1 MADINFF
8 DPKRMARFEQE
19 ERARQAAARQQNAR
33 PAQQQ
38 STQPVQKQIGR
49 TPSID
54 EFVAIYA
61 TKRPSGPDTSSP
73 TDYAAAYK
81 RRNALS
87 ANIRRLESEKT
98 TRSQIWENGI
108 YMGEDSAAAADY
120 DRRIAAL
127 RKQMDALPK
136 ISAWERTKNAVA
148 GGSGQWA
155 SGQVS
160 AAGTVAGNIDSIGS
174 EQTLQKYKEAVRYR
188 DSLKEDIAAAEA
200 GTYKISERGLANLRE
215 QLKYYDEQLI
225 PSLGGGVRA
234 YNTLAKKSGAEADRL
249 SERSAEKLE
258 RAKLGLGWGGRLAVD
273 VLVQGTQ
280 MALDRATGAPSASMF
295 TRSMGA
301 GAQEARQNGADA
313 QKQIAYGAASG
324 MVEVLTEKMF
334 DGLAGLYGKG
344 AADELVEA
352 AIAKAAQTREGQA
365 ALRYLAGFSGEAL
378 EEIVADFVN
387 PMIRTIYSG
396 KSAREEYDKER
407 LSDWLYDGLVGGI
420 MGTAGTAVNRSTYKL
435 NTQAEGQNAV
445 TGETEKLN
453 RKEEAKTLRG
463 DSESTAVNTN
473 PAIHTPKE
481 QAVVNEYQDAVDD
494 DLVNYIEIVRDN
506 HGAKIGRY
514 PLKPVS
520 KRAAADI
527 KVLTGVDVSGN
538 RTEIE
543 PRIIAHILKEHG
555 AEGTTDQSMRDINDI
570 ARIQYV
576 LDNYDDVVPAGSSAA
591 YQTIKP
597 NGKPGQAKT
606 VAFSKAVNGTYY
618 VVEAVP
624 DTKAKII
631 FVVSAYMAK
640 KETGLPPVN
649 AEALRETPK
658 SAAVK
663 PVSEASSPKE
673 VQTADTK
680 APALTANTEN
690 VSSSANG
697 ASASAASIRAEE
709 GKVNGKRF
717 FADAQNDRGVGAQ
730 NDRGVGAQNDGVRDA
745 QNDSGLPTQPVT
757 LDSIAAKYGAQAQA
771 VRATYDEGQDL
782 TLFESAYDMAWN
794 YGKAGVTLDYAMK
807 SPVTAYLTEQQ
818 RELAYKTGRAAAEAE
833 AKARGDEIK
842 RGEKGKTGWKK
853 GVVKGE
859 NVTGND
865 LQKAFNLNSTQVR
878 AYNILRTVAEATGI
892 DIVLYKSEAGEDGE
906 YQGAQGKYRRSEP
919 GTIYIDINAG
929 LSNIKSATDLQKY
942 VMLRT
947 FSHEFSHFVENW
959 NPMQYNEFRSLVFNT
974 IDQRRSDGDFSS
986 DDLISLKMDQN
997 PGMNYEAASREVV
1010 AEALTDILP
1019 DSNFVQNLADHHKTI
1034 FDKLLEKLKEFASR
1048 VREYF
1053 NSIGQNPSREARALK
1068 EQVGESVKYVDNIV
1082 KMFDEIAVKA
1092 VENYQS
1098 NYAVE
1103 EVTQESVNEE
1113 VSREVKE
1120 EVKEND
1126 EQEQSRAYLS
1136 DEAEIFR
1143 EDIDNWDR
1151 SGRPDGDKFILG
1163 STGDVLQG
1171 LGAIESDIYML
1182 SDKINTILTVHPEM
1196 TLEEIKKIPQILEN
1210 PILILKSRN
1219 VGREAYANSRI
1230 VMFGTVKAKNGL
1242 PVLSVLDLKPI
1253 EDHLVIDDMQKV
1265 SSAYTKDNN
1274 PVGYVS
1280 NSDVMYADEKRTT
1293 KLLRAIGF
1301 QMPIALHQS
1310 GYVGNIS
1317 YERDIVNISGVPFS
1331 SVVKETEEQNQQRTS
1346 TLTDREALQYAASEI
1361 HMEDL
1366 TDGEKDALRIFN
1378 ERLSKLEA
1386 LQESR
1391 AEYGR
1396 IYKEQQFGTNVDRNA
1411 ASATLNRMHVLD
1423 EQIKRASD
1431 AVLSVEDKT
1440 VLKRVLHKARI
1451 VVEKQE
1457 RARGQEAL
1465 RHWRDQRDNAAAI
1478 KKYREQ
1484 IRADVDELTK
1494 WVLHPSNKDLVK
1506 HVPDALK
1513 DSVIPFISSIN
1524 FMSKRSLAGGD
1535 ATIADKEFMK
1545 KLRSLNSALKQNQD
1559 IQGLYSGYNDLPPD
1573 FMDRLQ
1579 TFIDSAQ
1586 AIVDNNSGEFVIN
1599 KMTSEELQ
1607 ELSRVVRTLKKYI
1620 MEMNRFHANA
1630 MFQHVT
1636 EAGESSIDFMKEMR
1650 PAGNTGTVS
1659 NFLLWQQM
1667 RPAYAFERFGRGG
1680 KAIYDGLRR
1689 GQGTLAF
1696 NTRKITDFAKKAY
1709 TPEEVKAWEK
1719 EVKDLDLGGDHVR
1732 MTVAQMMSLYE
1743 LSKRPQALGHILGRG
1758 VRVATFTQTVKGRTE
1773 KISDIGHELAAQDIS
1788 TITNA
1793 LTERQKAVADN
1804 LQKFMAEQGG
1814 KWGNHVSV
1822 ARFGEELFT
1831 EEHYFP
1837 IHSDGRHLQAT
1848 ADENPSAASLYALLN
1863 MSFTKEL
1870 TEEANNR
1877 IILYSIFDVFSN
1889 HMASMAQYNALALPV
1904 LDALKWFNYKS
1915 ESIDEIIDENG
1926 KKAIKKT
1933 MLGSVR
1939 DEMARAYGTPEETGP
1954 GKGRQS
1960 YAESFVMNIL
1970 KGFNGTEAQGAK
1982 EDTLIVNS
1990 LHQFNVSK
1998 VAFNVR
2004 VLVQQPTAIARAATV
2019 LKLEDIM
2026 RGLKMSPKDLKA
2038 NIAEMQE
2045 RSGIAVWKELGFYD
2059 VNISRGVTHL
2069 IKQDDTLL
2077 DKVNEVGLKGAEFMD
2092 RITWAAIWSASKEAA
2107 ARQGVRRGSEAFYTR
2122 ATEIFE
2128 EVIYK
2133 TQVVDSI
2140 LTKNEWLRS
2149 RSAGARLTSS
2159 FMGEPTTTV
2168 SMLMDAYDKYAMDMR
2183 RGYNR
2188 TQAWR
2193 RNSGKIA
2200 STALAF
2206 GLSAIL
2212 LAIATAPIDAGR
2224 DDDEYQTFL
2233 EKYLEAFK
2241 NNFFKELDPLSKLPV
2256 VSDFVDAAKL
2266 TLNYFGVDEIFGLDI
2281 YGYEPNLIY
2290 MNWLKALEKAGRGFQ
2305 SLREGKPGYTEYYV
2319 IYNVLDAASG
2329 ITGLPMATATR
2340 ELISAWN
2347 NIIGAMAPSL
2357 KVKSYDPG
2365 DKNEIKYAYKDGN
2378 LTAEEAEKLLVS
2390 KELVEDG
2397 NEAYWLLQSWADEDG
2412 DYSRYDKL
2420 YEAVRSGG
2428 DVQRAMQELTRH
2440 GYTRKELISQ
2450 IKTQI
2455 GNWYRGT
2462 DEEPSSISR
2471 AEARRLLL
2479 RYTDTKKEDVDA
2491 LLNEWSAKVVTGIAF
2506 GDIGKAYLEGEIS
2519 SYRAIQMWKLYGGL
2533 TDEEAKAK
2541 LTAIKFRERNPDVDW
2556 ADGTINSYISELQP
2570 TGISIDVFDDYITGS
2585 SKCTGTDKDGD
2596 GKADRNSV
2604 KDQKLLLID
2613 SLSISN
2619 TQKDALYRYE
2629 GWAES
2634 NLRKAPWH

>member
-1 MADINFF
+1 MALSIDEFVAKYATSGNI
-8 DPKRMARFEQE
+8 
-19 ERARQAAARQQNAR
+19 RQQNAR

-87 ANIRRLESEKT
+87 ANIRRLESERT

-160 AAGTVAGNIDSIGS
+160 AAGTVAGNIDSIGR

-494 DLVNYIEIVRDN
+494 DLANYIEIVRDN

-520 KRAAADI
+520 ERAAADI
-527 KVLTGVDVSGN
+527 KALTGVDVSGN

-730 NDRGVGAQNDGVRDA
+730 NDRGVGAQNDRGVGAQNDGVRDA

-771 VRATYDEGQDL
+771 VRATYDEEQDL

-1182 SDKINTILTVHPEM
+1182 SDKINTICKEHPEM
-1196 TLEEIKKIPQILEN
+1196 SIDEIKKIPQILEN
-1210 PILILKSRN
+1210 PILILSSKGKGKDRN
-1219 VGREAYANSRI
+1219 NSRI
-1230 VMFGTVKAKNGL
+1230 VVFGSVKASNGL
-1242 PVLSVLDLKPI
+1242 PVLTILDMRPI
-1253 EDHLVIDDMQKV
+1253 ENNLMIDDMQKV
-1265 SSAYTKDNN
+1265 TSAYTKTKSPADF
-1274 PVGYVS
+1274 VKT
-1280 NSDVMYADEKRTT
+1280 SDVLYLDKKRTV
-1293 KLLRAIGF
+1293 KLLRSIGL
-1301 QMPIALHQS
+1301 QYRPTDLLLNGYIGSIDYS
-1310 GYVGNIS
+1310 GT
-1317 YERDIVNISGVPFS
+1317 DVNISGVTFS

-1465 RHWRDQRDNAAAI
+1465 RRWRDRRDNAAAI
-1478 KKYREQ
+1478 KKYRER

-1680 KAIYDGLRR
+1680 KAIYDGFRR

-1863 MSFTKEL
+1863 MYWIT
-1870 TEEANNR
+1870 ANLIR
-1877 IILYSIFDVFSN
+1877 MTGSR
-1889 HMASMAQYNALALPV
+1889 
-1904 LDALKWFNYKS
+1904 
-1915 ESIDEIIDENG
+1915 
-1926 KKAIKKT
+1926 
-1933 MLGSVR
+1933 LGR
-1939 DEMARAYGTPEETGP
+1939 
-1954 GKGRQS
+1954 
-1960 YAESFVMNIL
+1960 
-1970 KGFNGTEAQGAK
+1970 
-1982 EDTLIVNS
+1982 
-1990 LHQFNVSK
+1990 
-1998 VAFNVR
+1998 
-2004 VLVQQPTAIARAATV
+2004 
-2019 LKLEDIM
+2019 
-2026 RGLKMSPKDLKA
+2026 
-2038 NIAEMQE
+2038 
-2045 RSGIAVWKELGFYD
+2045 
-2059 VNISRGVTHL
+2059 
-2069 IKQDDTLL
+2069 
-2077 DKVNEVGLKGAEFMD
+2077 
-2092 RITWAAIWSASKEAA
+2092 
-2107 ARQGVRRGSEAFYTR
+2107 
-2122 ATEIFE
+2122 
-2128 EVIYK
+2128 
-2133 TQVVDSI
+2133 
-2140 LTKNEWLRS
+2140 
-2149 RSAGARLTSS
+2149 
-2159 FMGEPTTTV
+2159 
-2168 SMLMDAYDKYAMDMR
+2168 
-2183 RGYNR
+2183 
-2188 TQAWR
+2188 
-2193 RNSGKIA
+2193 
-2200 STALAF
+2200 
-2206 GLSAIL
+2206 
-2212 LAIATAPIDAGR
+2212 
-2224 DDDEYQTFL
+2224 
-2233 EKYLEAFK
+2233 
-2241 NNFFKELDPLSKLPV
+2241 PLS
-2256 VSDFVDAAKL
+2256 
-2266 TLNYFGVDEIFGLDI
+2266 
-2281 YGYEPNLIY
+2281 
-2290 MNWLKALEKAGRGFQ
+2290 
-2305 SLREGKPGYTEYYV
+2305 
-2319 IYNVLDAASG
+2319 
-2329 ITGLPMATATR
+2329 
-2340 ELISAWN
+2340 
-2347 NIIGAMAPSL
+2347 
-2357 KVKSYDPG
+2357 
-2365 DKNEIKYAYKDGN
+2365 
-2378 LTAEEAEKLLVS
+2378 
-2390 KELVEDG
+2390 
-2397 NEAYWLLQSWADEDG
+2397 
-2412 DYSRYDKL
+2412 
-2420 YEAVRSGG
+2420 
-2428 DVQRAMQELTRH
+2428 
-2440 GYTRKELISQ
+2440 SQ
-2450 IKTQI
+2450 
-2455 GNWYRGT
+2455 
-2462 DEEPSSISR
+2462 
-2471 AEARRLLL
+2471 
-2479 RYTDTKKEDVDA
+2479 
-2491 LLNEWSAKVVTGIAF
+2491 
-2506 GDIGKAYLEGEIS
+2506 
-2519 SYRAIQMWKLYGGL
+2519 
-2533 TDEEAKAK
+2533 
-2541 LTAIKFRERNPDVDW
+2541 
-2556 ADGTINSYISELQP
+2556 
-2570 TGISIDVFDDYITGS
+2570 
-2585 SKCTGTDKDGD
+2585 
-2596 GKADRNSV
+2596 
-2604 KDQKLLLID
+2604 
-2613 SLSISN
+2613 
-2619 TQKDALYRYE
+2619 
-2629 GWAES
+2629 
-2634 NLRKAPWH
+2634 